1 MVATE
6 TRFLVAQFRT
16 NLRQLDNFRKND
28 NWTTFDETTSGQ
40 LLMKR
45 QLDIY
50 KADISE
56 LPLPPSPLSPST
68 LSLPLSPH
76 TPSIFSLIPSIPLMS
91 LPVIY
96 QYDASEVQ
104 EGKATKDRS
113 NSTAIL
119 LHYVNITSKLEH

>member
-104 EGKATKDRS
+104 EV
-113 NSTAIL
+113 L
-119 LHYVNITSKLEH
+119 LIIMLMVPSEH